1 MEVRDMQVLKVLL
14 VIQET
19 QGLKVIQET
28 QELKVIQETQE
39 LKVPMGIQGILELK
53 VRQD

>member
-1 MEVRDMQVLKVLL
+1 MEVRDMRALKVRL